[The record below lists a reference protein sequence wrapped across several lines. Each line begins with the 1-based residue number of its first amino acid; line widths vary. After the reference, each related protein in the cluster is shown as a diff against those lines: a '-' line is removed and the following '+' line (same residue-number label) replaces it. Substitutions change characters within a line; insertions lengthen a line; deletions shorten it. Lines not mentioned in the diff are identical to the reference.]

1 MLPSQN
7 STKPDICRLTMP
19 DKKGLFAYV
28 QNGRWVTIAES
39 GQKVI
44 AAPVIN
50 DKRTVCELLVVEP
63 IKGSRLHPI
72 TDPLEL
78 RVAAALIELAQQAF
92 PRSPKRRADKW
103 NNEAKDYTQAATMDA
118 ISIPAWK
125 VATCLL
131 WSQWEED
138 KDTTD
143 TRAAFLRQLGHN
155 VTAEKLK
162 DALKRDA
169 ALKLL
174 RAVKT
179 KQGAE

>member
-1 MLPSQN
+1 MNL
-7 STKPDICRLTMP
+7 DFCRLTMP
-19 DKKGLFAYV
+19 DRAGLFAYV
-28 QNGRWVTIAES
+28 QNGRWVTLAES

-44 AAPVIN
+44 AAPVLDDN
-50 DKRTVCELLVVEP
+50 RTACQMLVIGP
-63 IKGSRLHPI
+63 AKGSRLQPI
-72 TDPLEL
+72 TDPLEM
-78 RVAAALIELAQQAF
+78 RVAAALIELAEQSYPLVMKKRA
-92 PRSPKRRADKW
+92 PRFNADHK
-103 NNEAKDYTQAATMDA
+103 ASTHAAEMGATG
-118 ISIPAWK
+118 IPPWK

-143 TRAAFLRQLGHN
+143 TRAAFLRELGHN